1 MRIGCSTS
9 NGPPRS
15 MDVTP
20 DKNSNSMLVVQEAL
34 LVPHTSLCSQGRIF
48 FDSISHFDVR
58 KNYEF
63 LFQVITGEREDYKRM
78 VDYYIHK
85 NRTFRS
91 CYINDDVMMGYSFF
105 KIATGDVHM
114 PRSKKPK
121 EISKRRDHENPQS
134 SVHGCPHNP
143 RNSVSMRYEVTPTML
158 QVCVSF

>member
-1 MRIGCSTS
+1 
-9 NGPPRS
+9 

-63 LFQVITGEREDYKRM
+63 PFQVITGEREDYKRM

-85 NRTFRS
+85 NRVFRF
-91 CYINDDVMMGYSFF
+91 CYINDNVMMDELPFF
-105 KIATGDVHM
+105 QDSNRGCTHAKKQEAKRDFKET
-114 PRSKKPK
+114 RS
-121 EISKRRDHENPQS
+121 
-134 SVHGCPHNP
+134 
-143 RNSVSMRYEVTPTML
+143 
-158 QVCVSF
+158 